1 MLGMSAC
8 LTVCWLS
15 IWRHSPINVLM
26 TLVNYMLYING
37 WVLSV
42 LVIYNELE
50 PTYKIPSE
58 FGMAPVLVPPLYVT
72 FRTLLFFPS
81 AARRTRFLLA
91 ALSNR
96 SVPLEM
102 NLHVVGPAAT
112 RKSHGFLVMLNSY
125 AMVVTLCSK
134 VVVFRLTAMGVGEA
148 LAHVAHLLS
157 TVWASLFAI
166 RCRQLALDCYQGAP
180 WVLSVHPPSNLSC
193 SSSSTSSSSPS
204 PAEAPAWP
212 QPPAARRWQ
221 TAWDGQTPSEST
233 TAARTTRHKGVT
245 L

>member
-180 WVLSVHPPSNLSC
+180 WVLSVHPPSKKQESFLLELLHVLLLPFSRGGAGVATA
-193 SSSSTSSSSPS
+193 SGSAAVADRVGRPD
-204 PAEAPAWP
+204 AE
-212 QPPAARRWQ
+212 
-221 TAWDGQTPSEST
+221 
-233 TAARTTRHKGVT
+233 
-245 L
+245 